1 MFSVIICKLLSGIN
15 ISIFVLSLLF
25 YLFKMWEMLITGLTN
40 DCQLFWSQYISCT
53 SKISSF
59 SCKI

>member
-40 DCQLFWSQYISCT
+40 DCQLF
-53 SKISSF
+53 
-59 SCKI
+59 